1 MDYPLQRERRRFD
14 MGRVVE
20 RTFGVLGAH
29 LAPFLLMALVLVAVP
44 SALVALGAQRFV
56 TDLEAGGTAEGWLV
70 MVGGILVSVVCAYL
84 LQAAVVH
91 ASVEDMRGRS
101 AGIGKSLRVAV
112 SHIVPLVVMALIS
125 ALGVMIGFML
135 LVFPGILLAVCWSVM
150 VPARVVVRRGI
161 FQSMG
166 RSFDLTEGSRWAILL
181 LVVVYAVVAW
191 ILSMIFAL
199 IGVALGGL
207 GAGTMLVE
215 VVISPLVSAFT
226 SVISA
231 VGVAAMY
238 FELRAIKEGVAH
250 ENLAAVFE

>member
-29 LAPFLLMALVLVAVP
+29 LGPFLLMALVLVALP
-44 SALVALGAQRFV
+44 SALVAVGAQRYV
-56 TDLEAGGTAEGWLV
+56 DDLQTAGASQNWPIIIGSL
-70 MVGGILVSVVCAYL
+70 IVSVLCAYL

-101 AGIGKSLRVAV
+101 AGIAESLRVAV
-112 SHIVPLVVMALIS
+112 SHVIPLVVMAIIS
-125 ALGVMIGFML
+125 TIGVMIGLML
-135 LVFPGILLAVCWSVM
+135 LVVPGILLAVCWSVM
-150 VPARVVVRRGI
+150 VPARVVERRGI

-181 LVVVYAVVAW
+181 LVVVYAVASW
-191 ILSMIFAL
+191 ILTVLFGL
-199 IGVALGGL
+199 IGVALAGL
-207 GAGTMLVE
+207 GAGAMLVE

-226 SVISA
+226 SVISS
-231 VGVAAMY
+231 VGVAAIY